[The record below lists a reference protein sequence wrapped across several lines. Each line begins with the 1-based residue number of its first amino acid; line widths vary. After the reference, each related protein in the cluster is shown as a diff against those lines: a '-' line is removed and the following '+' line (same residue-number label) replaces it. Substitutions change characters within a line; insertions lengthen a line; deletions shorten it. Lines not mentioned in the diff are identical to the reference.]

1 MNTEQFRKHGKEMVD
16 YICEYLETI
25 KQRRVTPTVSPGWL
39 KNKIPLEAPVQPE
52 PFDAIMED
60 VEKIIMPGVR
70 QIYIYI
76 YKSRTDLYIVMN
88 IIFIQFKMV

>member
-1 MNTEQFRKHGKEMVD
+1 MDTEQFRKHGKEMVD

-52 PFDAIMED
+52 PFGAIMED

-70 QIYIYI
+70 QIYENYI
-76 YKSRTDLYIVMN
+76 INN
-88 IIFIQFKMV
+88 I

>member
-1 MNTEQFRKHGKEMVD
+1 MDTEQFRKHGKEMVD

-25 KQRRVTPTVSPGWL
+25 KNRRVTPTVSPGWL

-52 PFDAIMED
+52 SFDVIMED

-70 QIYIYI
+70 YI
-76 YKSRTDLYIVMN
+76 LL
-88 IIFIQFKMV
+88 IILSYNF